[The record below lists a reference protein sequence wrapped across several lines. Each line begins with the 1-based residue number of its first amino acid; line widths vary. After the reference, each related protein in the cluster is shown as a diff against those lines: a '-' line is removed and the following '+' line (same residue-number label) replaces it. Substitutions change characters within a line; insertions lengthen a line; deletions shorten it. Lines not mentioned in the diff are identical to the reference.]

1 MNGNNYKLKEQDK
14 PVAYLEH
21 EPTKSNIA
29 VFKKIGFLQRVMIR
43 VCFGLKY
50 KKI

>member
-1 MNGNNYKLKEQDK
+1 MDSSYIKQPDK
-14 PVAYLEH
+14 VVAYLEH

-43 VCFGLKY
+43 ICFGLKY